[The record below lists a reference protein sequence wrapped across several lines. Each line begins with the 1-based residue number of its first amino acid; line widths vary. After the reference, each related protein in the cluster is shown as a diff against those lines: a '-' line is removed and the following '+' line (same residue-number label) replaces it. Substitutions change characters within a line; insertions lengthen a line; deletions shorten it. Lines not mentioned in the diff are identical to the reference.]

1 VNCIDYFATFEESL
15 EILRDV
21 TSEGLRIIVE
31 PELVDA
37 PEATAFTTVDD
48 AVARILERA
57 PSFYL
62 SGPFTRFEVAF
73 FQLKEG
79 SAKGKYAID
88 VGTQGPLLEGL
99 AGRINLVDGRHLLL
113 PGQFSYEDAYRNPE
127 TRAWEKPS
135 AEVKAAFKKIVSIV
149 KDRCPRF
156 AYKPGVEI
164 YIGAEAR
171 ARLESKAVHIVE
183 NQIIAGGMS

>member
-1 VNCIDYFATFEESL
+1 MNCIDYFATFEESL
-15 EILRDV
+15 EIIRDV
-21 TSEGLRIIVE
+21 TREGLKIIVE
-31 PELVDA
+31 PQLADK
-37 PEATAFTTVDD
+37 PEAANFATVDD

-79 SAKGKYAID
+79 LAKGKYAID

-99 AGRINLVDGRHLLL
+99 ASRINLVDGEHRLL

-127 TRAWEKPS
+127 TKAWEKPS
-135 AEVKAAFKKIVSIV
+135 PELKAAFKAIVSIV
-149 KDRCPRF
+149 KKRCPRF
-156 AYKPGVEI
+156 VYKPNVDI
-164 YIGAEAR
+164 YIGPEAR

-183 NQIIAGGMS
+183 NQIVVGGMS